1 MLPSILGLKCP
12 KCRKGDL
19 FTHKNMY
26 RVKGFFD
33 MPKECPN
40 CGQDFEPET
49 GFYFGAMYVS
59 YGLTVALSVAVF
71 AITIIF
77 DIYSLGL
84 FLLLNG
90 IALLTLLPYIFRVS
104 RSIWISI
111 IVKYDPPKDADKK
124 AQA

>member
-1 MLPSILGLKCP
+1 
-12 KCRKGDL
+12 
-19 FTHKNMY
+19 MY

-71 AITIIF
+71 VVTLIF
-77 DIYSLGL
+77 DIYTLGR
-84 FLLLNG
+84 FLIING
-90 IALLTLLPYIFRVS
+90 IVLLVLLPYIFRVS
-104 RSIWISI
+104 RSIWIAI

-124 AQA
+124 AQV